1 MNTHSEFTNIIKKN
15 DIELDIITIELDKT
29 DLTKLQK
36 SILLKVYKNIHDELI
51 DIIDEL
57 NDEDI
62 DNIKI
67 SNSILNIT
75 SICIKYIEKIK
86 VNKRVINGNEK
97 KIIVIELGRIIIK
110 KNIENSESSLNILNI
125 YNLSVD
131 IILENIISVSRV
143 VNTLIKKKCNINFC
157 CS

>member
-143 VNTLIKKKCNINFC
+143 VNTLIKKKM
-157 CS
+157 